1 MSKMYDLYT
10 PMVKDVKFEMPYEEA
25 KEWMLKALEPMG
37 EEYLDVVKEGL
48 NNRWVDVY
56 ENKGKRSGGYSSGA
70 HLTNPFILLNW
81 SDTVS
86 DLYTLIHEFGH
97 SDIVISVV
105 NINHLILVIIQSL
118 LSKLHQLVMKHY

>member
-1 MSKMYDLYT
+1 MKIKVND
-10 PMVKDVKFEMPYEEA
+10 
-25 KEWMLKALEPMG
+25 
-37 EEYLDVVKEGL
+37 
-48 NNRWVDVY
+48 R
-56 ENKGKRSGGYSSGA
+56 GYSSGA

-118 LSKLHQLVMKHY
+118 F

>member
-1 MSKMYDLYT
+1 MYDLYT

-97 SDIVISVV
+97 SHSYFSRKHQPSNSSDYSIFVRSC
-105 NINHLILVIIQSL
+105 INL
-118 LSKLHQLVMKHY
+118 